1 MIAQNADTL
10 CGHTPKTACLVSIS
24 KPSHKGHP
32 RQGKY
37 AQNLTSVSYKHSGS
51 ELLYIISVDC
61 LPFYNT
67 FYNWRPEFCEL
78 QETKQ
83 RREKAF
89 ICLYWIPLIMVL
101 KQLHQQKDAITRRS
115 EFALLSLQFCWLP

>member
-1 MIAQNADTL
+1 M
-10 CGHTPKTACLVSIS
+10 HTPKTACLVSIS

-37 AQNLTSVSYKHSGS
+37 AQNLTSVIHKHSGS
-51 ELLYIISVDC
+51 ELLYIISFEC

-67 FYNWRPEFCEL
+67 FYNWHPEFCEL

-89 ICLYWIPLIMVL
+89 ICLFIGYLWLWI
-101 KQLHQQKDAITRRS
+101 
-115 EFALLSLQFCWLP
+115 